1 MFQKLDT
8 LWFQAKARVQAFLT
22 DEKGDVN
29 IVSMVVLIGIAV
41 LLAIV
46 FREAISNLIKS
57 LLNTISGNATNAVN
71 ERCRSVF
78 CELPDKDQPGSP
90 ACYGLRR
97 DCGFCCG
104 PYPCGIGA
112 EKHTRKCNGYIN
124 EKTFKK

>member
-22 DEKGDVN
+22 DEKGDGN
-29 IVSMVVLIGIAV
+29 IVTMVVLIGIAV

-71 ERCRSVF
+71 E
-78 CELPDKDQPGSP
+78 
-90 ACYGLRR
+90 
-97 DCGFCCG
+97 
-104 PYPCGIGA
+104 
-112 EKHTRKCNGYIN
+112 
-124 EKTFKK
+124 

>member
-29 IVSMVVLIGIAV
+29 IVYMVVLIGIAV

-71 ERCRSVF
+71 E
-78 CELPDKDQPGSP
+78 
-90 ACYGLRR
+90 
-97 DCGFCCG
+97 
-104 PYPCGIGA
+104 
-112 EKHTRKCNGYIN
+112 
-124 EKTFKK
+124 